1 MIRINLPTA
10 SWTDLAVLDWKGG
23 KGNNNNN
30 RKKQPLDTDG
40 RVGVMGFELVRHD
53 VPCVNRPSH
62 FVSSSKKK
70 GQDAH
75 TMHRFFCVVWL
86 LLSPL
91 QSEFVFLMSD
101 TTRVYVR
108 LRDGNLP
115 LLHVNNWTRSC
126 WWRGTDGQTVYT
138 FSTCLKLSDPA
149 VQPPVTVRYAPT
161 PQTRTHLYFSLL
173 SSQQK
178 HQEQLSHPI
187 SWLMHFNC

>member
-75 TMHRFFCVVWL
+75 GCCYPPCSQNLCFWCLTRHESTSDCGTEIYHCCTSTAEREAVGGAGRMDRRCTLFQLVWSFRTQRFSLPWRCVTL
-86 LLSPL
+86 PRPRRARTCIFLS
-91 QSEFVFLMSD
+91 
-101 TTRVYVR
+101 
-108 LRDGNLP
+108 
-115 LLHVNNWTRSC
+115 
-126 WWRGTDGQTVYT
+126 
-138 FSTCLKLSDPA
+138 
-149 VQPPVTVRYAPT
+149 
-161 PQTRTHLYFSLL
+161 SLL
-173 SSQQK
+173 SRSSK
-178 HQEQLSHPI
+178 SNSLIPFHD
-187 SWLMHFNC
+187 